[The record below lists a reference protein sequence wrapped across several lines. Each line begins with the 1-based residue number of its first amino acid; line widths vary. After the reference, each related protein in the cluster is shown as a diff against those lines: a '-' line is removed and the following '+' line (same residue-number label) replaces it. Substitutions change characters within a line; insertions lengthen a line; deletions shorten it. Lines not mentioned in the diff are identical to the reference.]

1 MKDILINGD
10 LLQVMDDIFHIVL
23 VRRLFQPDII
33 HTVYINV
40 LTMQVLINIQE
51 ENWEIIWIKTL
62 VFFNPSSTIEY
73 EKRKVCKKKFLIY
86 FSENFLIIII
96 ILVHLL
102 VLKNLFFFCF
112 IHTHFESVIQ
122 NYTNIWVSEWVR
134 EREKKK

>member
-51 ENWEIIWIKTL
+51 EN
-62 VFFNPSSTIEY
+62 
-73 EKRKVCKKKFLIY
+73 
-86 FSENFLIIII
+86 
-96 ILVHLL
+96 
-102 VLKNLFFFCF
+102 
-112 IHTHFESVIQ
+112 
-122 NYTNIWVSEWVR
+122 
-134 EREKKK
+134 